1 LIEICHKNLDTMM
14 TFPSPEPNI
23 HSLID
28 CLFTPYPQP
37 GIQHHPI
44 NTSKIVLLTILPLPL
59 NYSLPQIPFLAY
71 HSSFL
76 NITHTSNPIPRP
88 PFTPLRMFLSN

>member
-1 LIEICHKNLDTMM
+1 VDIPYFLG
-14 TFPSPEPNI
+14 
-23 HSLID
+23 LID

-76 NITHTSNPIPRP
+76 NITHTSNPIPHP
-88 PFTPLRMFLSN
+88 PFTPLKMFLSK